1 MGTYFNP
8 SNEGFRKSAQD
19 EIYIDKSGLLNIL
32 NKKLRAEKNCISVSH
47 ARRFGKSQAAEMI
60 DAYYSKGC
68 NSKELFSPLEIS
80 NSPDFEKHLNKYNVI
95 HLDISSI
102 ADFYKDNIVSKIIEL
117 IYNELK
123 SEFPDIMDI
132 ENPFATILKQVYD
145 KTEVTINEISVKTP
159 FVIIIDEW
167 DCVVRNF
174 SDKPELVHEYLQ
186 FLHAL
191 FKSKESK
198 EFLALGYITGIL
210 PIKKIKDESALNN
223 FREYTM
229 IDSKEFTPYFGFTE
243 DEVKTLC
250 KKYKMNLDSVKAW
263 YDGYLINGQHM
274 YNPNSVYQA
283 MIDHRLESYW
293 KNTSAF
299 DTINTFISLDFDGLK
314 EDVIRML
321 SGEKIFVDTET
332 FQNDLMSIG
341 SKDDALTALIHLG
354 YLSYDYDE
362 NTAYIPNFEVAKAF
376 HAAMKQSNWSEV
388 AKMYKMCNEILN
400 ATLRKDSDKV
410 AALLELSHET
420 YTSILEYN
428 NENSLSCAIT
438 MAYFTAPAYYN
449 VIRELPTGKGFADIA
464 LIPRADSK
472 NKPAMII
479 ELKYDK
485 DADTAIKQIK
495 EKRYA
500 GNLKGYSDEILLVGV
515 NYDKETKKHEC
526 IIERYEQ
533 LP

>member
-68 NSKELFSPLEIS
+68 NSKELFANLEIS
-80 NSPDFEKHLNKYNVI
+80 GSPDFEKHLNKYNVI
-95 HLDISSI
+95 HLDISSF
-102 ADFYKDNIVSKIIEL
+102 ADDYTDNLVNEIKRHIFNEFKE
-117 IYNELK
+117 IY
-123 SEFPDIMDI
+123 PDIDYT
-132 ENPFATILKQVYD
+132 NSTASVFKQVYD
-145 KTEVTINEISVKTP
+145 KTEVTNNGISVKTP

-263 YDGYLINGQHM
+263 YDGYLISGQHM

-299 DTINTFISLDFDGLK
+299 DTINTFITLNFDGLK
-314 EDVIRML
+314 DDVLNML
-321 SGEKIFVDTET
+321 KDEKIKVNTDKFK
-332 FQNDLMSIG
+332 NDFSVIN

-354 YLSYDYDE
+354 YLSYDNE
-362 NTAYIPNFEVAKAF
+362 RKKAFIPNFEVATAF
-376 HAAMKQSNWSEV
+376 HLALETGNW
-388 AKMYKMCNEILN
+388 NEIADTLSRCDEILW
-400 ATLRKDSDKV
+400 ATIDGESDKV
-410 AALLELSHET
+410 AELLELSHET

-449 VIRELPTGKGFADIA
+449 VIRELPTGKGFADIV

-526 IIERYEQ
+526 IIESINNYGG
-533 LP
+533 

>member
-68 NSKELFSPLEIS
+68 NSKELFSNLEIS
-80 NSPDFEKHLNKYNVI
+80 GSPDFEKHLNKYNVI
-95 HLDISSI
+95 HLDISSF
-102 ADFYKDNIVSKIIEL
+102 ADDYTDNLVNEIKRHIFNEFRE
-117 IYNELK
+117 IY
-123 SEFPDIMDI
+123 PDIDYT
-132 ENPFATILKQVYD
+132 NSTASVFKQVYD
-145 KTEVTINEISVKTP
+145 KTEVTNNGISVKTP

-449 VIRELPTGKGFADIA
+449 VIRELPTGKGFADIV